1 MDPISALKLG
11 SFVGAAIA
19 VGLGSLGAAIGIGI
33 ATARAVE
40 AMMRQPKAAGTITR
54 VLLIGIAVAESP
66 AIFALVVAIIL
77 IFNPGNPGNTA
88 HVMGLLG
95 AGISI
100 GIGTIGSAL
109 GEGYTAGHACESVG
123 RQPGNE
129 VSVVRTMLLGQAV
142 AESPAIFSLVVAMLL
157 IFINVSDS
165 FVHIIAMLSAG
176 FCMGIGASPA
186 GIGEGFAAGM
196 ASKNVARYP
205 QSAGIITRT
214 MLVGQAVTESTA
226 IYCFVVA
233 MCIIYLT

>member
-1 MDPISALKLG
+1 MDPESFLKLG

-40 AMMRQPKAAGTITR
+40 SIMRQPKAAGTITR

-77 IFNPGNPGNTA
+77 IFNPGTAGNTA

-129 VSVVRTMLLGQAV
+129 VAVLRTMLLGQAV

-157 IFINVSDS
+157 VFVPVADNFI
-165 FVHIIAMLSAG
+165 HIISMLAAG
-176 FCMGIGASPA
+176 FCMGIGATPA
-186 GIGEGFAAGM
+186 GIGEGYAAGM
-196 ASKNVARYP
+196 AAKNVARYP
-205 QSAGIITRT
+205 QSSGLITRT

>member
-1 MDPISALKLG
+1 MDPESYLKVM
-11 SFVGAAIA
+11 SFVGSAIA

-33 ATARAVE
+33 ATARACE
-40 AMMRQPKAAGTITR
+40 AMMRQPKASGTITR

-77 IFNPGNPGNTA
+77 IFNPGTPGNMA
-88 HVMGLLG
+88 HVAGLLG
-95 AGISI
+95 AGFSI

-129 VSVVRTMLLGQAV
+129 MSVVRTMLLGQAV

-165 FVHIIAMLSAG
+165 FIHIVAMLSAG
-176 FCMGIGASPA
+176 FCMGIGSTPA

-196 ASKNVARYP
+196 ATKNVARYP
-205 QSAGIITRT
+205 QSAGIVTRT